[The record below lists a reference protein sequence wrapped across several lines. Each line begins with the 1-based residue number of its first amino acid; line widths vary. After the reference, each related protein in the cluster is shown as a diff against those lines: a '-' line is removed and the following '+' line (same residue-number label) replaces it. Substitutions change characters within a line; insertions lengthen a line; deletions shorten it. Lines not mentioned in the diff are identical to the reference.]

1 MVTSSH
7 CLCASSVTL
16 DIMGGDAVDIWKHL
30 ASRKIML
37 LKSMKQAVQELE
49 DPHAVFSHDQEIGF
63 NSGLLTQDIL
73 NKMIAHYTRRT
84 GN

>member
-1 MVTSSH
+1 
-7 CLCASSVTL
+7 
-16 DIMGGDAVDIWKHL
+16 MGGAAVDIWQHL

-49 DPHAVFSHDQEIGF
+49 DPYAVFSYAQEIGF

-73 NKMIAHYTRRT
+73 NKMIAAHSSANSNQATV
-84 GN
+84 